1 MQLKTIREMEIK
13 NKRVVM
19 RVDYNVSLG
28 KGLKVVDDTRITH
41 TIPTIKYLLER
52 GNKIILIAHL
62 GRPEG
67 KPDPRF
73 SLRPVAKHLGE
84 LLGEKVGFGET
95 PEECLAIKERVG
107 MLENLRF
114 WPGEEENNAGFARE
128 LAKMGSVY
136 VDDAFGAAHR
146 VHASIVEIA
155 KLLPAVAGLS
165 LNYEVQTILKAV
177 ETPKKPLV
185 VVVGGAKV
193 KDKIGMLF
201 KLIKRADQILIGGGM
216 ANTFLCAK
224 GYAMGKSFCEL
235 KAVEV
240 AKQLI
245 ETAEKNRTTI
255 MLPSDVIVGDLQNG
269 KNGGVKLVKNI
280 QKNEQAL
287 DIGPQTQVVFG
298 KVLAKAKTVIWNGPM
313 GVFEEPQFAIGT
325 DFIFH
330 ALTEN
335 PTAQV
340 VVGGGDTL
348 AAIKKQEHLERIDHI
363 STGGGAMLE
372 LIEKGTL
379 PGLEVLKR

>member
-1 MQLKTIREMEIK
+1 MKLKTVREIEIK

-52 GNKIILIAHL
+52 GNKIILMSHL

-67 KPDPRF
+67 KPDPKL

-84 LLGEKVGFGET
+84 LLGEKIGFGET
-95 PEECLAIKERVG
+95 AEECNNIKERVG

-114 WPGEEENNAGFARE
+114 WPGEEENESGFARE
-128 LAKMGSVY
+128 LASMGEIY

-146 VHASIVEIA
+146 AHASIVGIA

-165 LNYEVQTILKAV
+165 LNYEVETILKAV

-185 VVVGGAKV
+185 VIVGGAKV

-201 KLIKRADQILIGGGM
+201 KLVQKADQILIGGGM

-224 GYAMGKSFCEL
+224 GYSMGKSFCEL

-240 AKQLI
+240 AKQLL
-245 ETAEKNRTTI
+245 ETAEKSKTLV
-255 MLPSDVIVGDLQNG
+255 MLPSDVIVGDLKTG
-269 KNGGVKLVKNI
+269 KNGGVKLVQEIK
-280 QKNEQAL
+280 KEEQAL
-287 DIGPQTQVVFG
+287 DIGPRTQVVFG
-298 KVLAKAKTVIWNGPM
+298 KVIAKAKTIIWNGPM

-325 DFIFH
+325 DYIFH

-348 AAIKKQEHLERIDHI
+348 AAINKQEHLERIDHI

-379 PGLEVLKR
+379 PGIEVLKQ